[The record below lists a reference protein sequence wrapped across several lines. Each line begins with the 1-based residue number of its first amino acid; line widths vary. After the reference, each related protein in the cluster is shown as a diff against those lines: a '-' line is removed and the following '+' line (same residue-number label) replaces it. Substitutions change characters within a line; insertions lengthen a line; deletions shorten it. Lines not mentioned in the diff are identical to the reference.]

1 MLPQGPTARH
11 RLANPLAPGGPE
23 IIEKQW
29 KSMKTA
35 SLDTPGPQ
43 YGHPWLPM
51 AMRGIVFVTNRVP
64 TADLD
69 ETPLSYCMVLR
80 CASFWLLQNIAE
92 T

>member
-1 MLPQGPTARH
+1 MPQPAKGWPTFWPQVAS
-11 RLANPLAPGGPE
+11 NPDE
-23 IIEKQW
+23 INKNPW

-69 ETPLSYCMVLR
+69 EIPPPD
-80 CASFWLLQNIAE
+80 
-92 T
+92 